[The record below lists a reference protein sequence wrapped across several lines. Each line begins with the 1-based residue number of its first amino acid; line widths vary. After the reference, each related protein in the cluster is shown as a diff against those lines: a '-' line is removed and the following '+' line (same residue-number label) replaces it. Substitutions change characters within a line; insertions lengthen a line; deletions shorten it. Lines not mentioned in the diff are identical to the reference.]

1 MSIGSAKKIEST
13 VSAPRKIKPFNKVSG
28 GSGQFVEDID
38 TTNNVLVKDESDQ
51 RDGLSSFLEQQKQE
65 KRPNFQSVTAD
76 ISTSIEA
83 LALTGALEN
92 DEEKINHNITSR
104 NINIYNNNQ
113 SMIKDEEIERT
124 GRSYLKRFYEKNEPL
139 VDVDEFV

>member
-1 MSIGSAKKIEST
+1 MSIGSTKKIESAI
-13 VSAPRKIKPFNKVSG
+13 SAPRKIKPFNRVMT

-51 RDGLSSFLEQQKQE
+51 RDSSSSFLEQQKKE
-65 KRPNFQSVTAD
+65 GFPDFQSVTAD

-83 LALTGALEN
+83 LALTGALESN
-92 DEEKINHNITSR
+92 EEKANHNITSHKV
-104 NINIYNNNQ
+104 NIYNNNQ
-113 SMIKDEEIERT
+113 SIIKDEDVERT
-124 GRSYLKRFYEKNEPL
+124 GRSYLKHFYEKNEPL